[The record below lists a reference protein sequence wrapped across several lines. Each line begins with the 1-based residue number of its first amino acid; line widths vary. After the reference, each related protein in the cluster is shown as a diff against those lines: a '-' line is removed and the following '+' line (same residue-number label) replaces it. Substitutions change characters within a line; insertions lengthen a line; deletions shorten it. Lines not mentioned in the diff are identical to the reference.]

1 MLMNLATPIII
12 VHPKEDF
19 RSLLRDMLIKHGFFH
34 LIEASSSEELH
45 ALLKQNVNERFFL
58 VQSHLMDEI
67 AMEAIIKNENF
78 IVFAQPDDNRAIF
91 LSTRLGVKRIISFPF
106 SSQYL
111 VEKIKEVSQ

>member
-45 ALLKQNVNERFFL
+45 TLLKENVNERFFL
-58 VQSHLMDEI
+58 VQSHLLDEVAI
-67 AMEAIIKNENF
+67 EAITKSENY
-78 IVFAQPDDNRAIF
+78 IVFAQPDDKKAIP
-91 LSTRLGVKRIISFPF
+91 LSTRLGVKRIISVPF

-111 VEKIKEVSQ
+111 VEKIKEISQ

>member
-1 MLMNLATPIII
+1 MIMNLATPIII

-34 LIEASSSEELH
+34 LIEVSTSEELH
-45 ALLKQNVNERFFL
+45 TLLKENVNERFFL
-58 VQSHLMDEI
+58 VQSNLIDETAI
-67 AMEAIIKNENF
+67 EAFTKSEKF
-78 IVFAQPDDNRAIF
+78 IVFAQPDDKRVIP

-111 VEKIKEVSQ
+111 VERIKEVSQ